1 MLAVWLGL
9 PFVDCWKGGKKMN
22 ATYDTD
28 FYSWTQQQAV
38 LLKAGRFSDA
48 DLENIIEEIESMGR
62 SEKRELESR
71 LTVLLQHLL
80 KWKYQ
85 PSRRGKSWELT
96 IKWQRVDF
104 LKVLNENPG
113 LKPHLHHILA
123 SAYEVAVIKAAKETR
138 LSEKNFP
145 PECPFE
151 WENIIKPD
159 FYPD

>member
-1 MLAVWLGL
+1 
-9 PFVDCWKGGKKMN
+9 MN
-22 ATYDTD
+22 TTYETD
-28 FYSWTQQQAV
+28 FYSWTQQQAG

-71 LTVLLQHLL
+71 LSVLLLHLL

-85 PSRRGKSWELT
+85 PSRQCRSWRLSIDE
-96 IKWQRVDF
+96 QRIQF
-104 LKVLNENPG
+104 IRVLNENPG
-113 LKPHLHHILA
+113 LKPHLHHVLVD
-123 SAYEVAVIKAAKETR
+123 AYEVAVIKAAKETR

-151 WENIIKPD
+151 WENIIKSG